1 MDEDDVDVET
11 DYNNDEVYENKNE
24 VDEAEISNLIEQDV
38 DIIPVNIEQDVI
50 NNNESASNQN
60 KNNKTSRH
68 NLRTRKEG
76 THRNAYEKEF

>member
-60 KNNKTSRH
+60 NNNTTSRH